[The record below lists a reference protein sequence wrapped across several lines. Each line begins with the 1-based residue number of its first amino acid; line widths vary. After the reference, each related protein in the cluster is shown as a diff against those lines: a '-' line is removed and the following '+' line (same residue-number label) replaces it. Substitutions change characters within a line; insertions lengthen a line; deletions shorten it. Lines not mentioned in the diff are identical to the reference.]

1 MEGTFLRFYVEE
13 KQTHHGVLLWEWLL
27 QSANQLGVR
36 GGSAFR
42 SIGGFGR
49 HRTLHASRFF
59 ELAGSEGIEVEFIA
73 SESEAARLLEL
84 IEREKIRIVY
94 SSWPAHFAV
103 INPDEEDAS
112 GIEANKVPG

>member
-1 MEGTFLRFYVEE
+1 MEGIFLRFYVEE

-49 HRTLHASRFF
+49 HHIVHASRFF
-59 ELAGSEGIEVEFIA
+59 ELAGSEGVEVEFIA

-84 IEREKIRIVY
+84 IAGEKVRIVY
-94 SSWPAHFAV
+94 SSQPAHFSV